1 MESCNPRRARYNSDG
16 QLHSDS
22 ARLQRRAD
30 MEEANMRASK
40 SALLVLMAS
49 AASASAQVVQLPS
62 FHSFSVDT
70 TVVVP
75 DSGPSAVASQRAAR
89 SSQSQLRGLPG
100 SRAIGRDRQAAGAA
114 VRAQVHDPEAAEG
127 ELTRRALA
135 ARGTG
140 QRTGERADMSGRP
153 PVSASRADPSRAV
166 AALDPALPSVAEI
179 KRARLAQQ
187 SAAAK
192 ARPALSK
199 KGGMPA
205 TSARPP
211 ASRGDQVSEARDD
224 RDIRGPRTA
233 GATRPYTARP

>member
-1 MESCNPRRARYNSDG
+1 
-16 QLHSDS
+16 
-22 ARLQRRAD
+22 
-30 MEEANMRASK
+30 MEEANMRAIT
-40 SALLVLMAS
+40 SALLMLAAS
-49 AASASAQVVQLPS
+49 AAAASAQVVQLPS

-114 VRAQVHDPEAAEG
+114 VRAQIHDPEAAEG

-135 ARGTG
+135 TRGSDE
-140 QRTGERADMSGRP
+140 RTPLSGRP
-153 PVSASRADPSRAV
+153 PASALRADPSRSA

-187 SAAAK
+187 SAAVQT
-192 ARPALSK
+192 RPPVSK

-205 TSARPP
+205 TTARSS
-211 ASRGDQVSEARDD
+211 ASRQDPISAARAD
-224 RDIRGPRTA
+224 RDIRPPRTA
-233 GATRPYTARP
+233 GAPRPNTARP

>member
-1 MESCNPRRARYNSDG
+1 
-16 QLHSDS
+16 
-22 ARLQRRAD
+22 
-30 MEEANMRASK
+30 MEEANMRGTK

-127 ELTRRALA
+127 ELSRRALA

-140 QRTGERADMSGRP
+140 ERTDMSGRP
-153 PVSASRADPSRAV
+153 PVSASRADPSRSV

-187 SAAAK
+187 SAAVK

-199 KGGMPA
+199 KSGMPA
-205 TSARPP
+205 TTARPP
-211 ASRGDQVSEARDD
+211 ANRGDQVSAARND
-224 RDIRGPRTA
+224 RDARPPRTA
-233 GATRPYTARP
+233 GATRQYTARP